1 MKMKIQIFVILLF
14 SLSDVYT
21 IFSQDDFVQ
30 FTRYDQLFWSTDGK
44 QVAFRCLLLDEA
56 NPEKISVNILVKDL
70 STNKLICIDPQPE
83 RFIISK
89 DKKQL
94 LFSSVYGLYLLFIEP
109 KPNAAQIL
117 FRNPAVSWFFK
128 DFGFYEKE
136 GAIYVERY
144 DYLSAQSVKENYQI
158 DLANMSRPLINISQ
172 IKKLKSEIKAGSFNL
187 QVDELINKKNYN
199 IALKDF
205 FIQFK
210 KNSKNNYELVLQT
223 QNSTNFKSLVKDCRP
238 RLLSANPDNSLLII
252 SLFKNKGHFTYL
264 FDTHVK
270 KLSLIENQRYF
281 SLSWLN
287 NSRYVCINENGMF
300 LKKINLLSDLK
311 LNNWF
316 LPEWCQNIDRRFP
329 KIDNL
334 FDFFNSESTSE
345 IKSFNGKTAR
355 IDYKKENFL
364 RCRIVLIDD
373 SNKEKIIVDEM
384 NNISN
389 RALW

>member
-1 MKMKIQIFVILLF
+1 MKIQIFVIILLF
-14 SLSDVYT
+14 SISDVYT

-30 FTRYDQLFWSTDGK
+30 FTRYDQLFWSPDGK
-44 QVAFRCLLLDEA
+44 QVAFRCLLLDES
-56 NPEKISVNILVKDL
+56 NPEKISANILVKDL
-70 STNKLICIDPQPE
+70 STNKLICLDPQPE
-83 RFIISK
+83 RFVILK
-89 DKKQL
+89 DKKFL
-94 LFSSVYGLYLLFIEP
+94 LFSSVYGLYLLSIEP
-109 KPNAAQIL
+109 ELEAAQIL
-117 FRNPAVSWFFK
+117 FRNPAASWFFK
-128 DFGFYEKE
+128 DFGFYEKK
-136 GAIYVERY
+136 GTIYVERY

-158 DLANMSRPLINISQ
+158 DLANISRPLINISQ
-172 IKKLKSEIKAGSFNL
+172 IKKLRREVKANPFNL
-187 QVDELINKKNYN
+187 QVDEFINKKNYS

-205 FIQFK
+205 SIQFK
-210 KNSKNNYELVLQT
+210 KNSKNNYDLILQT
-223 QNSTNFKSLVKDCRP
+223 QNSTDSKSLVKNCRP
-238 RLLSANPDNSLLII
+238 RLLSANSNNSLLII
-252 SLFKNKGHFTYL
+252 TLFKNKGYFTYL

-281 SLSWLN
+281 SVSWLD

-300 LKKINLLSDLK
+300 LKKINLLGDLK

-316 LPEWCQNIDRRFP
+316 LPEWCQNIDRSFP

-364 RCRIVLIDD
+364 RSRIVLTDD
-373 SNKEKIIVDEM
+373 VKKERIIVDEM
-384 NNISN
+384 NNIPN